1 MKTVLV
7 LSGGMD
13 STTLLYD
20 LVKEGD
26 QVVALSF
33 RYGQKHKVELDY
45 AKATCEK
52 LGIKHTIVDISSILG
67 LIDNSC
73 LTSGEEVPEGEYF
86 EESMKRTVVPNRN
99 SIMAN
104 IAIAHAINEGFD
116 RIALGVHAGDH
127 FIYPDCRP
135 AFIEALTQLA
145 QVCDWKQVGVHTPY
159 LNLTKG
165 EIVGRGIANGTDYAL
180 TYTCYNGGEKACG
193 KCGSCNER
201 LEAFASQNAVDPF
214 PYE

>member
-20 LVKEGD
+20 LIKEGD
-26 QVVALSF
+26 EVTALSF

-45 AKATCEK
+45 AAKTCAK
-52 LGIKHTIVDISSILG
+52 LGVPHKVVDISSILS

-73 LTSGEEVPEGEYF
+73 LTSGEVVPEGEYF

-104 IAIAHAINEGFD
+104 IAIAHAINEGYD

-135 AFIEALTQLA
+135 AFIDALTQLA
-145 QVCDWKQVGVHTPY
+145 QVCDWKQVGVYAPY

-165 EIVGRGIANGTDYAL
+165 DIV
-180 TYTCYNGGEKACG
+180 
-193 KCGSCNER
+193 
-201 LEAFASQNAVDPF
+201 
-214 PYE
+214 